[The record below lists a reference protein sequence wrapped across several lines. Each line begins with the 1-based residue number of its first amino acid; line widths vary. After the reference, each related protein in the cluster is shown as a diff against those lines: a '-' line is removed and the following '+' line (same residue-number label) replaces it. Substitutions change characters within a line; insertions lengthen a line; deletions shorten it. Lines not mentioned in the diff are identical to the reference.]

1 MGKPKTEETT
11 RRKKPTDDV
20 NKAVQPIQADVIPAG
35 ELLAPDLESADS
47 QTEASI
53 RVRTLVGQYNDAVTN
68 DNMSLATTLDA
79 QLQEAIKAL
88 NSEERTV
95 QITNWLGTS
104 DPVVSALI
112 DGGTYRLTAVKRNK
126 ETGLIDDII
135 VKTAVIDLRDIYVVN
150 KAVFRDQNWL
160 AYCEAANVAIRDFMV
175 KVLGIKHMT
184 DKLKG
189 FQLTATSK
197 MLGISMAAMK
207 TAKGCTGALQKVI
220 DSIFG
225 ADRYTV
231 TTEDA
236 EAFRYTYATWG
247 TQNTLSVK
255 LSIEATFRR
264 TLTRILVRIVNDLAY
279 TGE

>member
-1 MGKPKTEETT
+1 MG
-11 RRKKPTDDV
+11 RRKNGSTTNVPTAGGATDATQAVDIQPEVLLDV
-20 NKAVQPIQADVIPAG
+20 
-35 ELLAPDLESADS
+35 ELESVES
-47 QTEASI
+47 QSEKSI
-53 RVRTLVGQYNDAVTN
+53 VVRTLVAQYNDAVANGDMAVAT
-68 DNMSLATTLDA
+68 SLDK
-79 QLQEAIKAL
+79 QLLEALKAL
-88 NSEERTV
+88 NAEERAT
-95 QITNWLGTS
+95 QIENWLGTS

-135 VKTAVIDLRDIYVVN
+135 VKTAVIDLRDIYMVN
-150 KAVFRDQNWL
+150 KTVFHDQNWL

-197 MLGISMAAMK
+197 MLGISIADMK

-225 ADRYTV
+225 TGRYTV
-231 TTEDA
+231 TAEDA
-236 EAFRYTYATWG
+236 EVFRYTYATWG
-247 TQNTLSVK
+247 TQNALSVK
-255 LSIEATFRR
+255 LSIESTFRKI
-264 TLTRILVRIVNDLAY
+264 LTRIMVRIVNELGY